1 MIPPDKEIYEV
12 EQRIALRRRQLVR
25 HSKEAGT
32 RTMHALASP
41 AALIGAAVLGF
52 VVAGGFSKKKKEPP
66 HPERRKSDHTK
77 AAKATGIVGVL
88 TPLLMW
94 AIKAQWGSPVNFA
107 MYMYERYQ
115 KRGKASSPGSDTR
128 LPKGG
133 TSGQGEFRSTTRT
146 ISCP

>member
-41 AALIGAAVLGF
+41 VALIGAAALGF
-52 VVAGGFSKKKKEPP
+52 FVAGGFKKREKKPQ
-66 HPERRKSDHTK
+66 HPERRKSDHMK
-77 AAKATGIVGVL
+77 AAKATGIAGVL

-94 AIKAQWGSPVNFA
+94 VIKAQWGSPVNLA
-107 MYMYERYQ
+107 MNVLEKLQR
-115 KRGKASSPGSDTR
+115 RGKAPSPKSDTR
-128 LPKGG
+128 SSVSK
-133 TSGQGEFRSTTRT
+133 GEFRSTTRT
-146 ISCP
+146 IGCP

>member
-1 MIPPDKEIYEV
+1 
-12 EQRIALRRRQLVR
+12 VR

-32 RTMHALASP
+32 RAMQTLTSP
-41 AALIGAAVLGF
+41 VALIGAAALGF
-52 VVAGGFSKKKKEPP
+52 FVAGGLSKKKKEPA
-66 HPERRKSDHTK
+66 HPERRKSDHMK

-107 MYMYERYQ
+107 MSMYEKYQ
-115 KRGKASSPGSDTR
+115 KRRSMASPASDTR
-128 LPKGG
+128 AARHVSGR
-133 TSGQGEFRSTTRT
+133 TSPAGEFRSTTRT

>member
-32 RTMHALASP
+32 RSLQLLTSP
-41 AALIGAAVLGF
+41 VALIGAAGLGF
-52 VVAGGFSKKKKEPP
+52 FAAGGFKKKKKEPA
-66 HPERRKSDHTK
+66 HPERRKSDHMK
-77 AAKATGIVGVL
+77 AAKATGIAGVL

-94 AIKAQWGSPVNFA
+94 AIKTQWGSPVNLA
-107 MYMYERYQ
+107 MSMLEKFR
-115 KRGKASSPGSDTR
+115 KRGKTTSPKSDT
-128 LPKGG
+128 
-133 TSGQGEFRSTTRT
+133 FRQTTRT